1 MTRNKY
7 NNKLFQKNKD
17 KNKCIF
23 MQFDTEEFYP
33 SILKEL
39 LLKTLTYAKTLMN
52 SRDEEINTMKY

>member
-1 MTRNKY
+1 
-7 NNKLFQKNKD
+7 
-17 KNKCIF
+17 